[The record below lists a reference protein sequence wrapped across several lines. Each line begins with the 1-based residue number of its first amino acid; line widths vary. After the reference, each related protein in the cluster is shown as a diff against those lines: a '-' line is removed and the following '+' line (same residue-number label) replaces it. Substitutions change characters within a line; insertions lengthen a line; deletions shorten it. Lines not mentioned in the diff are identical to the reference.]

1 MYSPSTFP
9 VGMLKLKSR
18 SKDLYLLLVL
28 DIGLEGARLEGSG
41 GDVIPTQ
48 GGICDFPIRV
58 VKFQIIM
65 EGRCED

>member
-41 GDVIPTQ
+41 GMSFLHRGVSVTSQ
-48 GGICDFPIRV
+48 Y
-58 VKFQIIM
+58 
-65 EGRCED
+65 E